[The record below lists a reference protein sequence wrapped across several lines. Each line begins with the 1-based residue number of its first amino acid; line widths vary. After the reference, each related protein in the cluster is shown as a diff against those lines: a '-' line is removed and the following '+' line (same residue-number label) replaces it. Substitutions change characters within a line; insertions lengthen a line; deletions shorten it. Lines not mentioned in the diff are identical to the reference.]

1 VSVFSDLLI
10 AGPSLALIA
19 GGVALVA
26 VAGRDRDRTADQHT
40 VDDYRPAPEAGVE
53 TARRRLRR
61 VALDVLPPAP
71 PGTQVPLTLYAEQV
85 VVELMR
91 ARYGTTNPAVIAGR
105 VLREIAAEQQTK
117 TPGRGLCGPCDAG
130 LPMACT
136 CVVSTTDRDMTG
148 AFPVVAVA

>member
-1 VSVFSDLLI
+1 MSVFSDLLI

-71 PGTQVPLTLYAEQV
+71 PGTVVPLTLYAEQV
-85 VVELMR
+85 VAELMR
-91 ARYGTTNPAVIAGR
+91 ERYGTTSHAVIAGR
-105 VLREIAAEQQTK
+105 VLREIAVEEQAKANIRPRSTHWRSDSGECWIGC
-117 TPGRGLCGPCDAG
+117 P
-130 LPMACT
+130 T
-136 CVVSTTDRDMTG
+136 CDRDMTG